1 MITKKI
7 RNYKTDIE
15 LNESIEGE
23 SIELKVQRIVENS
36 EPISDG
42 APMIFTDRRDGVLPA
57 YDIRTD
63 RFELAIDGM
72 DYVAKSNLAR
82 RAEYFTQMEQ
92 ENEDG
97 KAEPIQATSN
107 NNNEVEF

>member
-7 RNYKTDIE
+7 RNYKTDIV
-15 LNESIEGE
+15 LNESVEGE
-23 SIELKVQRIVENS
+23 SIEVKVQRIVENN

-42 APMIFTDRRDGVLPA
+42 APIIFTDRRDGVLPA

-72 DYVAKSNLAR
+72 DYVAKSNLAK
-82 RAEYFTQMEQ
+82 RAEYFAQMEQ
-92 ENEDG
+92 EKDDVKVG
-97 KAEPIQATSN
+97 TAEPTQATDSG
-107 NNNEVEF
+107 E

>member
-7 RNYKTDIE
+7 RNYNTDIE
-15 LNESIEGE
+15 LNESVEGE
-23 SIELKVQRIVENS
+23 SIEVKVQRIVENN

-42 APMIFTDRRDGVLPA
+42 APIIFTDRRDGVLPA

-72 DYVAKSNLAR
+72 DYVAKSNLAK
-82 RAEYFTQMEQ
+82 RADYFAQM
-92 ENEDG
+92 DG
-97 KAEPIQATSN
+97 DKGDDKVEPTQATNS
-107 NNNEVEF
+107 EE

>member
-1 MITKKI
+1 MISKKI

-15 LNESIEGE
+15 LNESVEGE
-23 SIELKVQRIVENS
+23 SIEVKVQRIVENN

-42 APMIFTDRRDGVLPA
+42 APIIFTDRRDGVLPA

-63 RFELAIDGM
+63 RFDLAIGGM

-82 RAEYFTQMEQ
+82 RADYFAQMEQ
-92 ENEDG
+92 EKGDG
-97 KAEPIQATSN
+97 TAEPIQAT

>member
-1 MITKKI
+1 MIRKKI

-15 LNESIEGE
+15 LNESVEGE
-23 SIELKVQRIVENS
+23 SIEVKVQRIVENN

-42 APMIFTDRRDGVLPA
+42 APIIFTDRRDGVLPA

-63 RFELAIDGM
+63 RFELAIEGM

-82 RAEYFTQMEQ
+82 RADYFAKMEKEEA
-92 ENEDG
+92 ENVG
-97 KAEPIQATSN
+97 TAEPIQATST
-107 NNNEVEF
+107 E

>member
-15 LNESIEGE
+15 LNESVEGE
-23 SIELKVQRIVENS
+23 SIEIKVQRIVENN

-42 APMIFTDRRDGVLPA
+42 APIIFTDRRDGVLPA

-72 DYVAKSNLAR
+72 DYVAKSNLAK
-82 RAEYFTQMEQ
+82 RADYFAQMEQ
-92 ENEDG
+92 EKEVG
-97 KAEPIQATSN
+97 TAEPTQATNSK
-107 NNNEVEF
+107 E

>member
-1 MITKKI
+1 MISKKI

-15 LNESIEGE
+15 LNESVEGE
-23 SIELKVQRIVENS
+23 SIEVKVQRIVENN

-42 APMIFTDRRDGVLPA
+42 APIIFTDRRDGVLPA

-63 RFELAIDGM
+63 RFDLAIGGM

-82 RAEYFTQMEQ
+82 RADYLAQMEQ
-92 ENEDG
+92 VKEDG
-97 KAEPIQATSN
+97 KAESIQATT

>member
-7 RNYKTDIE
+7 RNYKTDIV
-15 LNESIEGE
+15 LNESVEGE
-23 SIELKVQRIVENS
+23 SIEVKVQRIVENN

-42 APMIFTDRRDGVLPA
+42 APIIFTDRRDGVLPA

-72 DYVAKSNLAR
+72 DYVAKSNLAK
-82 RAEYFTQMEQ
+82 RAEYFAQMEQ
-92 ENEDG
+92 EKVDG
-97 KAEPIQATSN
+97 TAEPIQATNS
-107 NNNEVEF
+107 EE